1 MAKKKKTQLSAEGK
15 TELAK
20 AIAEKSQRFAK
31 TYANVEIRLSKFF
44 RWVSAWL
51 EKLLFNQKHGK
62 IVALMLAI
70 LLYFSMTMDNSSIFE
85 NMQSAETLGEF
96 SVSAIVSDEA
106 YEVSGLDEK
115 VKVRI
120 IGDISD
126 IKSVKQQKKFRVVAN
141 LTDLTEGTHEVKYTT
156 EGAPSRVEVVLEPSN
171 GVVTIKKKSIRKF
184 MIGYDYVNRFN
195 MDSIYDLAEPQLE
208 QGEVHVRASQDTL
221 DSIAYV
227 KALIDI
233 NKNYT
238 SDFTT
243 EAMIVAYDNKGNKM
257 DVDIIPNKMNAF
269 VKVSKP
275 SKKVGISIVPNGTI
289 PNNKAI
295 ESYTLNHDHVM
306 VYAKQSVLDTIHD
319 LPIMIPASTL
329 TKDREF
335 SMPIIPPNGVT
346 KISESVVNIKVKLAD
361 KEQRFVDGVGIDIA
375 NEMQGFSYVFSK
387 DSSNFAKVT
396 IEGAKSVIDKVKKE
410 DLHVYVDVSKIDKA
424 GTYELPLIVEGKNKL
439 ANYIIKDATIEITV
453 VEK

>member
-1 MAKKKKTQLSAEGK
+1 MARKKKTQLSAEGK

-31 TYANVEIRLSKFF
+31 TYANVEIRLSKMF
-44 RWVSAWL
+44 RWISAWL

-70 LLYFSMTMDNSSIFE
+70 LLYFSMATDNSSIFE
-85 NMQSAETLGEF
+85 NMKSAETLGEF
-96 SVSAIVSDEA
+96 QVTAIVSDEA
-106 YEVSGLDEK
+106 YEVTGLDEK

-184 MIGYDYVNRFN
+184 MLGYDYVNRFN
-195 MDSIYDLAEPQLE
+195 MDSIYDLAVPELE
-208 QGEVHVRASQDTL
+208 QGEVHVRASADTL

-227 KALIDI
+227 KALIDVK
-233 NKNYT
+233 KNYK

-243 EAMIVAYDNKGNKM
+243 EANIVAYDNMGNKM
-257 DVDIIPNKMNAF
+257 DVDIIPNKMTAF

-275 SKKVGISIVPNGTI
+275 SKQVGISIVPNGQI

-306 VYAKQSVLDTIHD
+306 VYAKQSVLDNIVD

-346 KISESVVNIKVKLAD
+346 KISESVVNISVKLAD
-361 KEQRFVDGVGIDIA
+361 KEQRYIDAVGIDIE

-387 DSSNFAKVT
+387 NSSNYAKVT
-396 IEGAKSVIDKVKKE
+396 VEGARKVIDQVKKE

-439 ANYIIKDATIEITV
+439 ANYVIKDASVEITV
-453 VEK
+453 LEK